1 MKDNLF
7 KQNLR
12 VLEKS
17 FPDLAKKVYET
28 ELSDDIVLITA
39 KDGSPTAKIRTQ
51 KGEILLHSKVDPVLE
66 AKRIAERVVREETG
80 EGYLLAGLGLGYTL
94 FELLGKIEEQ
104 VSVIIVEK
112 RLDLFKLSLSLFDY
126 RPILKAA
133 TLSFLIGEKPEDAAI
148 SARSIQVIKH
158 SPSFNLYPDYYSF
171 ILGQESVLLCRPE
184 IRSRIKQAK
193 DYRKFASSAL
203 RILTFE
209 LKGGMSSQILSDCC
223 DAFTQLGHQIEVIP
237 ANRLSIFSLEETLSR
252 EIEEFRPDFVF
263 TLSHLHLF
271 PGLLETMKMPTAS
284 WFVDDPFI
292 WLKPDSFF
300 SHCALFVW
308 DRSYIPSLKDLGASS
323 IFYLPLA
330 TNPAT
335 FKKKS
340 LSEAE
345 RVRFE
350 ANISFVGQSLYG
362 TYYRDFFES
371 GADLHP
377 ALEEIIRTVAKDP
390 LRKID
395 AILTKVAEK
404 FGQIPFRD
412 NAQKEAVLYS
422 LEQAAMTLHR
432 KNSLL
437 AVAGF
442 GLKVYGDEGWKRL
455 LGEKTICLGWVDYHR
470 ELPLIYAASKVNL
483 NLTKAQMKQTVTQR
497 VFDVPAVGGF
507 LLTDYRSDLEELFNF
522 EKEIASFKSED
533 ELFEKAVHFLSRP
546 EEREKIASLAHKRVL
561 AQHTYQHRMQE
572 MINKMRKVFG

>member
-1 MKDNLF
+1 MEDNLF

-17 FPDLAKKVYET
+17 FPGLAKKVYET
-28 ELSDDIVLITA
+28 EVGDDIILITA
-39 KDGSPTAKIRTQ
+39 KDGSPTAKIRIQ
-51 KGEILLHSKVDPVLE
+51 KGEILLHSRVDPVLE
-66 AKRIAERVVREETG
+66 AERVVKRAVTGETG
-80 EGYLLAGLGLGYTL
+80 KDYLLMGLGLGYTL

-104 VSVIIVEK
+104 ASVIVIEK

-133 TLSFLIGEKPEDAAI
+133 ALSFLIGKEPEDVAI
-148 SARSIQVIKH
+148 SANSIQVIKH
-158 SPSFNLYPDYYSF
+158 LPSINLYPDYYCSV
-171 ILGQESVLLCRPE
+171 LGQESVLLCRHD
-184 IRSRIKQAK
+184 IRDRIKQAG
-193 DYRKFASSAL
+193 DYRKFASPAL

-209 LKGGMSSQILSDCC
+209 LKGGMSSQILSDCF
-223 DAFTQLGHQIEVIP
+223 DAFAQLGHQIKVIP
-237 ANRLSIFSLEETLSR
+237 ANRLSRFSLEETLSR
-252 EIEEFRPDFVF
+252 EIAEFRPDFVF

-292 WLKPDSFF
+292 WLNPDSFF
-300 SHCALFVW
+300 PHCALFVW

-330 TNPAT
+330 TNPAI

-371 GADLHP
+371 GVDLHP
-377 ALEEIIRTVAKDP
+377 ALGEIIQFVAKDP
-390 LRKID
+390 LTDIND
-395 AILTKVAEK
+395 ILTKVEEK

-412 NAQKEAVLYS
+412 KAQKEAVLYS

-455 LGEKTICLGWVDYHR
+455 LGEKAACLPWIDYR
-470 ELPLIYAASKVNL
+470 GELPLIYAASKINL
-483 NLTKAQMKQTVTQR
+483 NLTKAQMKQAVTQR

-507 LLTDYRSDLEELFNF
+507 LLTDYRADLEELFDF

-533 ELFEKAVHFLSRP
+533 ELFEKTVYFLSRRQ
-546 EEREKIASLAHKRVL
+546 EREKIAHLAHKRVL
-561 AQHTYQHRMQE
+561 ACHTYQHRMQE